1 MNTNPTE
8 SIATVA
14 QVKAEPGS
22 GIQTTTDDSVIQLYI
37 NGISQYWLQRTGLYS
52 LSTVYSITEN
62 YNGPGGYVLPLR
74 QYANSITTLTIGTRI
89 IPPSTAVDIPGYFL
103 DDTGRFLYLRG
114 GLFYFPHGAQNINV
128 VYSAGQ
134 AAAPADVLQAFIR
147 HVALV
152 YKRKDSIN
160 EKMLALASGGSTQFM
175 NDVELTPDIERVIRL
190 HSRLGM

>member
-22 GIQTTTDDSVIQLYI
+22 GINTTTDDSIIQLYI

-52 LSTVYSITEN
+52 LSTEYTVTEN
-62 YNGPGGYVLPLR
+62 YNGTGTQVLPLR
-74 QYANSITTLTIGTRI
+74 EYANSISTLTIGTRI
-89 IPPSTAVDIPGYFL
+89 VPASTAVNKAGYFL
-103 DDTGRFLYLRG
+103 DDSGRFIYLRG
-114 GLFYFPHGAQNINV
+114 WYCFPHGQQNVQV
-128 VYSAGQ
+128 VMTCGQ
-134 AAAPADVLQAFIR
+134 AGAPADVLQAFIR

-160 EKMLALASGGSTQFM
+160 QKTLGLAAGGSTSFL
-175 NDVELTPDIERVIRL
+175 NDIEITPDIERVIRL
-190 HSRLGM
+190 HSRVGM